1 MRESQLEKNEFDND
15 SGEFATKKNSTRDGN
30 LTVTTEK

>member
-15 SGEFATKKNSTRDGN
+15 SGEFATKKIQLEMGI
-30 LTVTTEK
+30 

>member
-15 SGEFATKKNSTRDGN
+15 SGEFATKKNQLEMGI
-30 LTVTTEK
+30 